1 MKVFHW
7 GTKVGAMY
15 HYGSYLDITPS
26 LINELAKHDL
36 NLETF
41 MVDNDINYQL
51 IKPKHILHPK
61 TRPDLHLSLQ
71 WSKDLYPNDGYINGH
86 YFGYHR
92 NYYHGDYIELVYRHQ
107 IYHSNWSHTP
117 DHLKPYFDAI
127 WKEIKSKEIFRHPK
141 EISLGSKV
149 ANYLP
154 DGYKAY
160 MVKTDCQSQ
169 CRIQK
174 NVKQY
179 CYLKRWREQEYYI
192 SASTNFALAPRET
205 ASNLREA
212 VKIALKMI
220 NNQQRQC

>member
-1 MKVFHW
+1 MAKCCFW
-7 GTKVGAMY
+7 
-15 HYGSYLDITPS
+15 DI
-26 LINELAKHDL
+26 K
-36 NLETF
+36 
-41 MVDNDINYQL
+41 
-51 IKPKHILHPK
+51 
-61 TRPDLHLSLQ
+61 
-71 WSKDLYPNDGYINGH
+71 
-86 YFGYHR
+86 
-92 NYYHGDYIELVYRHQ
+92 LVYRHQ

-117 DHLKPYFDAI
+117 NHLKPYFDAI

-169 CRIQK
+169 CKIQK

-179 CYLKRWREQEYYI
+179 CYLKRWRDCEYYI
-192 SASTNFALAPRET
+192 SASTNFALAPRDI